1 MPGATGCAYVVTAF
15 FCSMMPNK
23 AVDALLFPVVLIVG
37 VIRGM

>member
-1 MPGATGCAYVVTAF
+1 
-15 FCSMMPNK
+15 MMPNK